1 MLHTLYKRFVAWLAS
16 HRWGSTAVRRFYR
29 PLDTAVYRLTGGR
42 RGLGPT
48 RDVLLLTSTG
58 RKSGQPR
65 SNPLMY
71 LEHGGS
77 FWVMG
82 SNFGQA
88 HHPAW
93 TANLLAHP
101 EAHVQVGTR
110 SHRVVARLAADR
122 EREELWPH
130 LVEVYPPWRA
140 YTGWTDRSFRLFELK
155 PADNAGAGGQE
166 PA

>member
-1 MLHTLYKRFVAWLAS
+1 MLHRLYRRFTAWFAG
-16 HRWGSTAVRRFYR
+16 HRWGSAWIKRFYQ
-29 PLDTAVYRLTGGR
+29 PLDRTLYRLTGGR

-82 SNFGQA
+82 SNFGQD

-93 TANLLAHP
+93 TGNLLADP
-101 EAHVQVGTR
+101 QATVQVGARTEP
-110 SHRVVARLAADR
+110 VMARLATDA
-122 EREELWPH
+122 EKQELWPL
-130 LVEVYPPWRA
+130 LVEVYPPWNA
-140 YTGWTDRSFRLFELK
+140 YTGWTDRTFRLFELK
-155 PADNAGAGGQE
+155 PVR
-166 PA
+166 